1 MAYEEYRL
9 LLLAV
14 VLVTAV
20 YLITRWLRSGKGRPA
35 ASPVRDPLSTVRQ
48 LAKVGDV
55 DGLKHFLSAKG
66 SSDEVRQ
73 GALEELFRLAGGA
86 DVGIAQRA
94 SIALARSVA
103 DVPAER
109 AAAIAQRVGADLCR
123 LEPETLA
130 WLCASPG
137 IDAAG
142 PLAAELTRARASGDC
157 PPPARAAISAALLGC
172 GLMSARGG
180 AFLAAYRRQ
189 IDVEQDEEEDGMGG
203 TALFSDPFD
212 EPCAVVSPPSLD
224 EEVLLSTS
232 GRVMLRHK
240 IADERIS
247 QKTATSPARI
257 ERRWEIVPV
266 PTDRLATILAQC
278 AEAIDQ
284 VISPEPGSK

>member
-14 VLVTAV
+14 VLVAAV
-20 YLITRWLRSGKGRPA
+20 YLITRWLRSGKRRSA

-48 LAKVGDV
+48 LGRAGDV
-55 DGLKHFLSAKG
+55 DGLKHFLSATS
-66 SSDEVRQ
+66 SSDEVRR

-86 DVGIAQRA
+86 DVEVAQRA
-94 SIALARSVA
+94 SIALARSVDA
-103 DVPAER
+103 VPVDR
-109 AAAIAQRVGADLCR
+109 AAAVVERVSADLRR
-123 LEPETLA
+123 LEPATLA
-130 WLCASPG
+130 WLCAGPE
-137 IDAAG
+137 IDKAG
-142 PLAAELTRARASGDC
+142 VLAAELVRAGPSSDF
-157 PPPARAAISAALLGC
+157 PPAARAAISAALLGC

-247 QKTATSPARI
+247 EKTATSPARI

-266 PTDRLATILAQC
+266 PTNRLAKILAQC
-278 AEAIDQ
+278 ADAVGQ
-284 VISPEPGSK
+284 VISPEPVSR